1 MYTSLDKIQVAPGF
15 RVMRR
20 KKMLMTWTMSSTIS
34 KGMAKVQ
41 SGSCGVKEKTL
52 ICLHPLAMNLIIVFL
67 G

>member
-41 SGSCGVKEKTL
+41 SGKEKTL